1 MYKGID
7 VSQWQGVID
16 WAKVKGAGIEFA
28 IIRALRGSLETD
40 PQFET
45 NFTGARNHGI
55 AVGVYKY
62 SYATTVD
69 FAKAE
74 AEAVIKLLAGRQ
86 LEAKIWFDMED
97 ECQRTLDKSLLY
109 QIVKTFIDTISA
121 AGYQVGIYC
130 NTYWYNS
137 ILTDEIRNLT
147 NNWWL
152 AQWGDNKPSFGL
164 ELTGWQYSSKGKING
179 IGGNVDLDNYY
190 VKFDSI
196 TGTSSS
202 SAATPAAPV
211 ALSKFKKGDV
221 VKVKNA
227 VQYDNGQA
235 FKCWYETYE
244 VISVSG
250 DRVVIGK
257 GSTITAAVSEKNII
271 LASDASNTAVNTE
284 IKPGDTVKVT
294 NAVQYDNGQAFKCWY
309 DTFEVIAVS
318 GDRIVIGKGAVKTAA
333 VHRDNLQKV

>member
-28 IIRALRGSLETD
+28 IIRTLRGSLKTD
-40 PQFET
+40 PQFES
-45 NFTGARNHGI
+45 NFTGARNNGI

-62 SYATTVD
+62 SYATTVE

-74 AEAVIKLLAGRQ
+74 AEGIIKLLNGRQ
-86 LEAKIWFDMED
+86 IEAKVWFDIED
-97 ECQRTLDKSLLY
+97 ECQQTLDKDLLY
-109 QIVKTFIDTISA
+109 QIIRTFIDTISA

-137 ILTDEIRNLT
+137 ILTDDIRKLT
-147 NNWWL
+147 DNWWL
-152 AQWGDNKPSFGL
+152 AQWNGSKPNLG
-164 ELTGWQYSSKGKING
+164 ETGWQYSSKGKING
-179 IGGNVDLDNYY
+179 IGGNVDLDYY
-190 VKFDSI
+190 YGEFDSVK
-196 TGTSSS
+196 TDTASASTS
-202 SAATPAAPV
+202 TPAV
-211 ALSKFKKGDV
+211 TVTSSKFKEGDV
-221 VKVKNA
+221 VKVTNA
-227 VQYDNGQA
+227 VQYDNRQA

-244 VISVSG
+244 VLNVTA

-257 GSTITAAVSEKNII
+257 GSTITAAVSEKNLI
-271 LASDASNTAVNTE
+271 LASDASNTADNSE
-284 IKPGDTVKVT
+284 IKPGDTVKVL

-309 DTFEVIAVS
+309 DTFEVITVS

-333 VHRDNLQKV
+333 VHKDNLQKV

>member
-28 IIRALRGSLETD
+28 IIRALRGSLESD
-40 PQFET
+40 PQFEA

-62 SYATTVD
+62 SYATTVE

-74 AEAVIKLLAGRQ
+74 AETIIKLLNGRH
-86 LEAKIWFDMED
+86 LEAKVWFDVED
-97 ECQRTLDKSLLY
+97 ECQQNLDKSLLY
-109 QIVKTFIDTISA
+109 QIIKTFIDTISA

-137 ILTDEIRNLT
+137 ILTNDIRKLT

-152 AQWGDNKPSFGL
+152 AQWSDSKPNLG
-164 ELTGWQYSSKGKING
+164 ETGWQYSSKGKING
-179 IGGNVDLDNYY
+179 IGGNVDLDYY
-190 VKFDSI
+190 YAEFDS
-196 TGTSSS
+196 TKTETASPSADQVTS
-202 SAATPAAPV
+202 
-211 ALSKFKKGDV
+211 SKFKKGDV
-221 VKVKNA
+221 VKVTNA

-244 VISVSG
+244 VLNVTA

-257 GSTITAAVSEKNII
+257 GSTITAAISEKNLI
-271 LASDASNTAVNTE
+271 LASDVSNTTDNSE
-284 IKPGDTVKVT
+284 IKPGDTVKVL

-309 DTFEVIAVS
+309 DTFEVISVS
-318 GDRIVIGKGAVKTAA
+318 GDRVVIGKGAVKTAA
-333 VHRDNLQKV
+333 VHKDNLQKV

>member
-40 PQFET
+40 PQFEA

-62 SYATTVD
+62 SYATTVE

-86 LEAKIWFDMED
+86 LEAKVWFDLED
-97 ECQRTLDKSLLY
+97 ECQRILDKSLLY
-109 QIVKTFIDTISA
+109 QIVKTFLDTISA
-121 AGYQVGIYC
+121 AGYQAGIYC
-130 NTYWYNS
+130 NTYWYCN
-137 ILTDEIRNLT
+137 ILTDKIRNLT
-147 NNWWL
+147 DNWWL
-152 AQWGDNKPSFGL
+152 AQWSDSKPSL
-164 ELTGWQYSSKGKING
+164 NVTGWQYSSKGKING
-179 IGGNVDLDNYY
+179 IGGNVDLDYY
-190 VKFDSI
+190 YAEFDSI
-196 TGTSSS
+196 KTDTASS
-202 SAATPAAPV
+202 SASTSAAPV
-211 ALSKFKKGDV
+211 TTSKFKKGDV
-221 VKVKNA
+221 VKVTNA

-244 VISVSG
+244 VLNVTA

-257 GSTITAAVSEKNII
+257 GSTITAAVSEKNLI
-271 LASDASNTAVNTE
+271 LASDASNTTVNTE

-294 NAVQYDNGQAFKCWY
+294 NAVQYDNGQPFKCWY

-318 GDRIVIGKGAVKTAA
+318 GDRVVIGKGAVKTAA